1 MDRKSLKM
9 IKNSKIWI
17 VTDVDGT
24 LMDHSY
30 DLTPAK
36 DTIKRL
42 QKLKIPVILCT
53 SKTAS
58 EVKVIQKDLGL
69 YDPYIVENGGAI
81 YSDSNIEGTWEMILG
96 ESYQKL
102 GQILKELS
110 NDINFQLKPLNDL
123 SDKEANSL
131 TGLSGNSL
139 NLMRDRHWSMPF
151 LNPPEHLE
159 EDLKKFCD
167 KYEVVIFRGNRMSHL
182 LSKNSSKGEAIK
194 KLKEFSINSKLK
206 IIGLGDS
213 PNDLPLLKE
222 ADHRIV
228 ISGING
234 PNEKLLDDL
243 NDLDYVI
250 SEEAH
255 GVGWQKEVNKIL
267 GNLINDYNQFPL

>member
-1 MDRKSLKM
+1 M

-36 DTIKRL
+36 ETIIRL
-42 QKLKIPVILCT
+42 KELKIPVILCT

-58 EVKVIQKDLGL
+58 EVKVIQEDLGL
-69 YDPYIVENGGAI
+69 NDPYIVENGGAI
-81 YSDSNIEGTWEMILG
+81 YSDYDIEGRWEIILG
-96 ESYQKL
+96 ERYQNL
-102 GQILKELS
+102 ENILKKLS
-110 NDINFQLKPLNDL
+110 NDVNFQLRPLNDL
-123 SDKEANSL
+123 SDYEANSL
-131 TGLSGNSL
+131 TGLSGDSL

-151 LNPPEHLE
+151 LNPPDDLVD
-159 EDLKKFCD
+159 DLKQFCH

-182 LSKNSSKGEAIK
+182 LSKNSSKGKAIK
-194 KLKEFSINSKLK
+194 KLKEFSNNTNVK

-222 ADHRIV
+222 ADHRVV

-234 PNEKLLDDL
+234 PNKKLLDDL
-243 NDLDYVI
+243 NDLDYVV
-250 SEEAH
+250 SEEPH
-255 GVGWQKEVNKIL
+255 GYGWQKEVNKIL
-267 GNLINDYNQFPL
+267 KNLIPNDH

>member
-1 MDRKSLKM
+1 MGRTGFKM
-9 IKNSKIWI
+9 IENSRIWI

-36 DTIKRL
+36 ETIIRL
-42 QKLKIPVILCT
+42 KELKIPVILCT

-69 YDPYIVENGGAI
+69 NDPYIVENGGAI
-81 YSDSNIEGTWEMILG
+81 YCNSNIEGRWEFILG

-102 GQILKELS
+102 ENILKKLS
-110 NDINFQLKPLNDL
+110 KDIDFQLRPLNDL
-123 SDKEANSL
+123 SDNEANSL
-131 TGLSGNSL
+131 TGLSGDSL

-151 LNPPEHLE
+151 LNPPDHLLD
-159 EDLKKFCD
+159 DLKQFCY
-167 KYEVVIFRGNRMSHL
+167 KYEVVVFRGNRMSHL
-182 LSKNSSKGEAIK
+182 LSKNSSKGKAIK
-194 KLKEFSINSKLK
+194 KLKDLSKNTNIT

-222 ADHRIV
+222 ADYRIV

-234 PNEKLLDDL
+234 PNIKLLEDMK
-243 NDLDYVI
+243 DLDYVI
-250 SEEAH
+250 SKEPH
-255 GVGWQKEVNKIL
+255 GLGWQKEVKKIL
-267 GNLINDYNQFPL
+267 RNLMPHEYRFFS

>member
-1 MDRKSLKM
+1 M
-9 IKNSKIWI
+9 IKNSRIWI

-36 DTIKRL
+36 ETIRILKE
-42 QKLKIPVILCT
+42 LKIPVILCT

-58 EVKVIQKDLGL
+58 EVRVIQKDLEL

-81 YSDSNIEGTWEMILG
+81 CSDSYIEGSWEIVLG

-102 GQILKELS
+102 EQILRKLS
-110 NDINFQLKPLNDL
+110 KDVDFHLKPLNDL
-123 SDKEANSL
+123 SDNEANSL
-131 TGLSGNSL
+131 TGLSGDSL
-139 NLMRDRHWSMPF
+139 KLMRDRHWSMPF
-151 LNPPEHLE
+151 LNPPDHIE
-159 EDLKKFCD
+159 EELKKFCY
-167 KYEVVIFRGNRMSHL
+167 KYEVAIFRGNRMSHL

-194 KLKEFSINSKLK
+194 KLKEFSANNNVK

-222 ADHRIV
+222 ADYRVV

-234 PNEKLLDDL
+234 PNKKLLDDL
-243 NDLDYVI
+243 NALDFVI
-250 SEEAH
+250 SDEPH
-255 GVGWQKEVNKIL
+255 GVGWQKEVKKIL
-267 GNLINDYNQFPL
+267 RNLSPHDSRYFL

>member
-1 MDRKSLKM
+1 MDRKSLEMFKS
-9 IKNSKIWI
+9 SKIWI

-36 DTIKRL
+36 ETIIRL
-42 QKLKIPVILCT
+42 KELRIPVILCT

-69 YDPYIVENGGAI
+69 NDPYIVENGGAI
-81 YSDSNIEGTWEMILG
+81 YYDNDIEGSWEIILG

-102 GQILKELS
+102 EHTLKKLS
-110 NDINFQLKPLNDL
+110 NDIDFELRPLNDL
-123 SDKEANSL
+123 SDNEANSL
-131 TGLSGNSL
+131 TGLSGDSL

-151 LNPPEHLE
+151 LNPPEHLVE
-159 EDLKKFCD
+159 ELKYFCH

-182 LSKNSSKGEAIK
+182 LSKNSSKGKAIK
-194 KLKEFSINSKLK
+194 KLKDFSKNSNVK

-213 PNDLPLLKE
+213 PNDLPLLKA
-222 ADHRIV
+222 ADHKIV

-234 PNEKLLDDL
+234 PNKKLLDEL
-243 NDLDYVI
+243 KDLDYVV
-250 SEEAH
+250 SQEPH
-255 GVGWQKEVNKIL
+255 GFGWQKEVKKIL
-267 GNLINDYNQFPL
+267 RNLFPKNKQFFL

>member
-1 MDRKSLKM
+1 MDRNRFKM
-9 IKNSKIWI
+9 IKNSRIWI

-30 DLTPAK
+30 DLTPARE
-36 DTIKRL
+36 TIRRL
-42 QKLKIPVILCT
+42 KELKIPVILCT

-69 YDPYIVENGGAI
+69 NDPYIVENGGAI
-81 YSDSNIEGTWEMILG
+81 YCNSNIQGSWEIVLG

-102 GQILKELS
+102 ECILKKLSYDIDFPLIPLNELS
-110 NDINFQLKPLNDL
+110 DY
-123 SDKEANSL
+123 EANSL
-131 TGLSGNSL
+131 TGLSGDSL

-151 LNPPEHLE
+151 LNPPDHLE
-159 EDLKKFCD
+159 ENLKQFCK

-194 KLKEFSINSKLK
+194 KLKEFSKNSNLK

-213 PNDLPLLKE
+213 PNDLPLLQE
-222 ADHRIV
+222 ADYRIV

-234 PNEKLLDDL
+234 PNKKLLDDL
-243 NDLDYVI
+243 NDLNYVI
-250 SEEAH
+250 SDEPH
-255 GVGWQKEVNKIL
+255 GVGWQKEVQNIL
-267 GNLINDYNQFPL
+267 RNLNPYDY

>member
-1 MDRKSLKM
+1 MDRTRFKM
-9 IKNSKIWI
+9 IKNSRIWI

-36 DTIKRL
+36 ETILRL
-42 QKLKIPVILCT
+42 KELKIPVILCT

-69 YDPYIVENGGAI
+69 NDPYIVENGAAI
-81 YSDSNIEGTWEMILG
+81 YSNSNIEESWEIILG

-102 GQILKELS
+102 EYILKKLS
-110 NDINFQLKPLNDL
+110 CDINFQLIPLNEL
-123 SDKEANSL
+123 SDTEANSL
-131 TGLSGNSL
+131 TGLSGDSL

-151 LNPPEHLE
+151 LNPPDHLE
-159 EDLKKFCD
+159 EDLKQFCK

-194 KLKEFSINSKLK
+194 KLKEFSKNSKVK

-213 PNDLPLLKE
+213 PNDLPLLQE
-222 ADHRIV
+222 ADYRIV

-234 PNEKLLDDL
+234 PNKKLLEDL
-243 NDLDYVI
+243 NDLNYVT
-250 SEEAH
+250 SKEPH
-255 GVGWQKEVNKIL
+255 GVGWQKEVKNVL
-267 GNLINDYNQFPL
+267 RNLIPHDHRFFL